1 MAECAFADT
10 SSQSQ
15 TSDSTRMSD
24 SVCEDQTNAFLGFL
38 TAPDLVICNGSPEI
52 LGEKFLK
59 GTSESITKRPQRNR
73 NSFKV
78 DLPEKV
84 MVEPRTAHNLSPCV
98 GSLTLSGER
107 SPGAGW
113 LEATIG
119 DQEVQGKLENGQK
132 GFPEVIKEGSRPVVR
147 IISGGDGTL
156 SMASGSYGFGENA
169 FLTGGEVIG
178 EDNTVGEEE
187 GPSVYRIAR
196 SGEESTT
203 IGLTRQAH
211 AIKENQEV
219 LQDKCTS
226 DAQKQASKFKEE
238 YDRLRKEQE
247 ESKRALE
254 KLKKE
259 NEFKDR
265 ECHQAQLSLQE
276 LHNELMRKSMHV
288 GSLAS
293 AVEGQ
298 VKEKSFWC
306 SSLKEISK
314 RLEALKLEHQK
325 LLEEAQGWNRCFKG
339 LSDLVPNIHSIVSRH
354 ADLEQENKV
363 LKAKFV
369 KATREQKQLYNK
381 IVEMKGNIRVFCRC
395 RPLSKEEIEA
405 GCSAALDFESAKDGD
420 VTVRTNGGTKKLFKF
435 DAVFS
440 PQASQAEVFE
450 ETAPFAA
457 SVLDGYNVCI
467 FAYGQ
472 TGTGKTFTMEGTEE
486 HRGVNYR
493 TLDELFREIGERKG
507 LLRYELSV
515 SVLEVYNE
523 HIRDLLASTSQPGQ
537 AAKRLEIRQ
546 EADGIH
552 HVPGLVEAQVNNM
565 DEVWHVLQT
574 GTNARATGS
583 TNSNEHSSRSHCVHC
598 VTVRGENLMN
608 GECTRS
614 KLWLVDLAGSERLAK
629 TEVQGERLKEAQNIN
644 KSLSAL
650 GDVISSLATK
660 SPHIPYRNSKLT
672 HLLQDSLGGDSKTLM
687 FVQISP
693 NESDVN
699 ETLCSL
705 NFASRVKGVE
715 MGPPRKQIDTSELC
729 KYKQMVEK
737 AKQDMKVKD
746 DQIKKM
752 EDTILSMGLKM
763 RARDSTNKSLQER
776 VKELEAQLVIE
787 RKLTR
792 QHVDSKVAER
802 HSVQQH
808 AIRPPL
814 PIKQSGNQRAP
825 ESCPLSRD
833 LINVMQPCS
842 ENNRDPKQHQET
854 LVDSKTGDLKWN
866 LSRVYSTP
874 VQKENKIDIL
884 EQQPTVKRT
893 GRASICSIA
902 QRIPMVRVPR
912 RTSLIPLPIVRNTGL
927 PLLPTATAQPSRIQ
941 LTPLKKADPIEE
953 STPRSFRGNK
963 NHHRLSIVLRKSI
976 QMKMRLKSPLH
987 HQKEMDKARLSVG
1000 GNLRLAQRV
1009 LVSDVKGPKFPQR
1022 RQQEKVKERGWN
1034 RRASMRT

>member
-1 MAECAFADT
+1 MAGSGVDDALLADAA
-10 SSQSQ
+10 SQSQ
-15 TSDSTRMSD
+15 TSDSTRMPD
-24 SVCEDQTNAFLGFL
+24 SVREDEKNAFLGSL
-38 TAPDLVICNGSPEI
+38 TAPDLVICKGSPEI
-52 LGEKFLK
+52 HVEGFLQD
-59 GTSESITKRPQRNR
+59 TPESITKRPRRNR
-73 NSFKV
+73 IYFKD

-84 MVEPRTAHNLSPCV
+84 MGEPRAQQTLSPSAADV
-98 GSLTLSGER
+98 AFSEER
-107 SPGAGW
+107 S
-113 LEATIG
+113 LEAGILDG
-119 DQEVQGKLENGQK
+119 VSGVQEIQTKLQNGQN
-132 GFPEVIKEGSRPVVR
+132 GFPKVTEKGSRPV
-147 IISGGDGTL
+147 ICINSGGDCL
-156 SMASGSYGFGENA
+156 SLASGSCDLSADA
-169 FLTGGEVIG
+169 FFTG
-178 EDNTVGEEE
+178 GEEE
-187 GPSVYRIAR
+187 GPSVYQTAT
-196 SGEESTT
+196 SGEGNTD
-203 IGLTRQAH
+203 IGLALQAH
-211 AIKENQEV
+211 TIKEKQDL
-219 LQDKCTS
+219 LQDNCEQCTCN
-226 DAQKQASKFKEE
+226 AQKQVSKFKEE
-238 YDRLRKEQE
+238 YERLQKEQE
-247 ESKRALE
+247 ENNRTLE

-265 ECHQAQLSLQE
+265 ECQKARMSLQE

-288 GSLAS
+288 GSLAF

-298 VKEKSFWC
+298 VKEKSLWFSC
-306 SSLKEISK
+306 LQEISK
-314 RLEALKLEHQK
+314 KFKALKLEHQN
-325 LLEEAQGWNRCFKG
+325 LLEEALECNRCFKG
-339 LSDLVPNIHSIVSRH
+339 VSDLASNINSIVSRH
-354 ADLEQENKV
+354 ADLGQEHED

-369 KATREQKQLYNK
+369 RATREQKQLYNK

-405 GCSAALDFESAKDGD
+405 GSSTAVEFESAKDGE
-420 VTVRTNGGTKKLFKF
+420 VAVRTNGGTKKLFKY

-486 HRGVNYR
+486 SRGVNYR
-493 TLDELFREIGERKG
+493 TLNELFRIIGERNG
-507 LLRYELSV
+507 LLKYELSV

-574 GTNARATGS
+574 GSNARATGS

-598 VTVRGENLMN
+598 VTVRGENMMN

-629 TEVQGERLKEAQNIN
+629 TDVQGERLKEAQNIN

-693 NESDVN
+693 NENDVN

-715 MGPPRKQIDTSELC
+715 MGPARKQMDPSELC

-737 AKQDMKVKD
+737 AKQDMKAKD

-776 VKELEAQLVIE
+776 VKELETQLVIE
-787 RKLTR
+787 RKLSR

-802 HSVQQH
+802 QAVQQQ
-808 AIRPPL
+808 AVRPPL
-814 PIKQSGNQRAP
+814 PVRQFGNQKAN
-825 ESCPLSRD
+825 ESFPLSRD
-833 LINVMQPCS
+833 LLNVMQPCS
-842 ENNRDPKQHQET
+842 ENNRGMKQLQES
-854 LVDSKTGDLKWN
+854 LIESKTGDLKWN
-866 LSRVYSTP
+866 LARAYATP
-874 VQKENKIDIL
+874 IQKENKVDIL
-884 EQQPTVKRT
+884 EQQPFIKRT
-893 GRASICSIA
+893 GRASICGTA

-912 RTSLIPLPIVRNTGL
+912 RTSLIPLPSVRNTGL
-927 PLLPTATAQPSRIQ
+927 PLLPITTPQRSRVQ
-941 LTPLKKADPIEE
+941 LTPLRKIDPIEE

-963 NHHRLSIVLRKSI
+963 NNHRLSIVLRKSI
-976 QMKMRLKSPLH
+976 QMKMKLKSPLH
-987 HQKEMDKARLSVG
+987 HHKEMDKARVSVG
-1000 GNLRLAQRV
+1000 GKLRLAQRV
-1009 LVSDVKGPKFPQR
+1009 LVSDLRGPKFVQQ

-1034 RRASMRT
+1034 RRASMKNLTG